1 MSLVSKKKSS
11 SSSKGVRLKWVPVKK
26 AKSVKLTDDM
36 TKGIKASSSGAQKK
50 LKSSTDNQLVD

>member
-36 TKGIKASSSGAQKK
+36 TKGVKSSSSETPRK
-50 LKSSTDNQLVD
+50 LKSSTDNLLVD